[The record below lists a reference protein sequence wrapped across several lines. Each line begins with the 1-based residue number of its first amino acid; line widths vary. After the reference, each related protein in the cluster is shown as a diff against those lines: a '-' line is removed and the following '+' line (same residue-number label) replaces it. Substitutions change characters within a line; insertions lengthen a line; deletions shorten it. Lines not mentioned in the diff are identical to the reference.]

1 MPKVLPEGTIY
12 KYGSWTRATPPHESP
27 SDDFMTRRL
36 YSYWAVPS
44 DGRVQ
49 LGFTKEGLGCAE
61 DWQERIKAVEH
72 FIADLA
78 KIGAKFYIVDDGL
91 EYSQCRF
98 QIVPEPGEDPQK
110 LIQQVQHEGL
120 YG

>member
-1 MPKVLPEGTIY
+1 
-12 KYGSWTRATPPHESP
+12 
-27 SDDFMTRRL
+27 MTRRL